1 MGQQAKD
8 VDVEALQ
15 ERSPQRGRCLDNFL
29 VMSIS
34 FLFVATTALAVGGAM
49 VVMELR
55 ADMKSLGSLPS
66 VETPQKLTGDASSP
80 VYKMEK
86 FVYLR
91 AADSSMLSNSTMQ
104 WDSISYGTGTSVGSN
119 FVFDSKQHSLKPVQ
133 DGTYFMYV
141 ELNFNCISIC
151 NAGVL
156 TVKVGDELTCK
167 VELPA
172 GILPVSRKCWTVTR
186 LHNQGLVAQKTV
198 QKGLE
203 NWQLDLKS
211 SGFGI
216 FLIDP

>member
-55 ADMKSLGSLPS
+55 SDMKSLGSPPS
-66 VETPQKLTGDASSP
+66 VGTQQKQTGDASSP
-80 VYKMEK
+80 AYKMEK
-86 FVYLR
+86 FSYLQ
-91 AADSSMLSNSTMQ
+91 AANSKLGNSTMQ
-104 WDSISYGTGTSVGSN
+104 WKSISYGKRTTVGSN
-119 FVFDSKQHSLKPVQ
+119 FVFDPERHSLTPVQ
-133 DGTYFMYV
+133 DGAYFMYV
-141 ELNFNCISIC
+141 ELNFTCTSIC

-167 VELPA
+167 VELPE
-172 GILPVSRKCWTVTR
+172 GILPVSRKCWTVAQ
-186 LHNQGLVAQKTV
+186 LKNQGMLTQMTV

-203 NWQLDLKS
+203 DWKLELQS

>member
-1 MGQQAKD
+1 M
-8 VDVEALQ
+8 
-15 ERSPQRGRCLDNFL
+15 SP
-29 VMSIS
+29 
-34 FLFVATTALAVGGAM
+34 LA
-49 VVMELR
+49 EL
-55 ADMKSLGSLPS
+55 
-66 VETPQKLTGDASSP
+66 E
-80 VYKMEK
+80 
-86 FVYLR
+86 
-91 AADSSMLSNSTMQ
+91 NSTMQ
-104 WDSISYGTGTSVGSN
+104 WDFISYGKRTSVGSN
-119 FVFDSKQHSLKPVQ
+119 FVFDSERHSLTPVQ

-141 ELNFNCISIC
+141 ELNIRCISIC

-186 LHNQGLVAQKTV
+186 LHNQGLVTQMSV

-203 NWQLDLKS
+203 NWKLELQS

>member
-55 ADMKSLGSLPS
+55 ANMKSLGSPPS
-66 VETPQKLTGDASSP
+66 VETHQKLTGDASSP

-86 FVYLR
+86 FAYIR
-91 AADSSMLSNSTMQ
+91 AKNSKLENSTMQ
-104 WDSISYGTGTSVGSN
+104 WANISHGAGTSLGSN
-119 FVFDSKQHSLKPVQ
+119 FVFDSVQHSLKPVQ

-141 ELNFNCISIC
+141 ELNLTCTSIC

-186 LHNQGLVAQKTV
+186 LRNQRLLTQMTV

-203 NWQLDLKS
+203 DWKLELGG